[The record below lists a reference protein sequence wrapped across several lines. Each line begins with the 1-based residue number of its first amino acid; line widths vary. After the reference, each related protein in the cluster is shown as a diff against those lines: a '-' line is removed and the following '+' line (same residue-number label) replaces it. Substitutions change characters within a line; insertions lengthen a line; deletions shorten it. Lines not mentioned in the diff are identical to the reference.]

1 MAPDLRLRSPA
12 AIHSSHG
19 CPYLRTYVRSFLGL
33 PGGAVC
39 FPQAPKADLAKG
51 GEGRVG
57 VIEPS
62 STNYTAIA
70 YREMQGTVDI
80 ELQL

>member
-1 MAPDLRLRSPA
+1 MGVRICAPMSGV
-12 AIHSSHG
+12 SWG
-19 CPYLRTYVRSFLGL
+19 
-33 PGGAVC
+33 
-39 FPQAPKADLAKG
+39 FPEAPKADLAKG
-51 GEGRVG
+51 GEGWVG

-70 YREMQGTVDI
+70 YREMQGTVEI